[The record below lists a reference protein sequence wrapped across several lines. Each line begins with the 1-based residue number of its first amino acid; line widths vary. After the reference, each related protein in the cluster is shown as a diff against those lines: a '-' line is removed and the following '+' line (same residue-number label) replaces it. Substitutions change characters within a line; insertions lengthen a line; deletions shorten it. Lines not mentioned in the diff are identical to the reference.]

1 MSDDTRSRQSE
12 TPTRVPDEELPY
24 SEGGPQP
31 TLDEEDR
38 AASLWSD
45 AWRQLRRNPVFLVS
59 GFFILVFVL
68 MAIFPQLFTNE
79 PYPTGVECPLTRSLD
94 RPSSEDI
101 FGFDIQ
107 GCNYYAKTIYG
118 ARASILVGISV
129 TSAAVL
135 IAVLLGSL
143 AGYYG
148 KAIDAIIARVTD
160 IWFAIPTVLGAIV
173 MITALRNADENSAT
187 AVRFIKGLT
196 ESFDSFANVSGIG
209 IVWLTLVVL
218 GWPTMLRLL
227 RSTVIAVR
235 DAEYVE
241 AARALGAKDSRIII
255 RHILPNA
262 MAPVIIYATITVGV
276 IISAEA
282 TLSFLGVG
290 LELPAISWGLMI
302 SGSQLRILEYPH
314 LLFFPGLFLSV
325 AVFSFILMGDALRD
339 ALDPRLR

>member
-1 MSDDTRSRQSE
+1 MSEKDRTQSGA
-12 TPTRVPDEELPY
+12 PTRMPDEELPHT
-24 SEGGPQP
+24 EGGPQP
-31 TLDEEDR
+31 TLDEQDR

-45 AWRQLRRNPVFLVS
+45 AWRQLRTNPTFLIS
-59 GFFILVFVL
+59 GFFILVFVV
-68 MAIFPQLFTNE
+68 MALAPHLFTNE
-79 PYPTGVECPLTRSLD
+79 PYPQGVACPLGQSLD
-94 RPSSEDI
+94 RPSSEHI

-118 ARASILVGISV
+118 ARASILVGVSV
-129 TSAAVL
+129 TTSAVL
-135 IAVLLGSL
+135 IAIVLGSL

-148 KAIDAIIARVTD
+148 KWVDAIIARVTD
-160 IWFAIPTVLGAIV
+160 VWFAIPTVLGAIV
-173 MITALRNADENSAT
+173 MITALRNADENSGP
-187 AVRFIKGLT
+187 VIRLVKQGT
-196 ESFDSFANVSGIG
+196 EAFDGFANVPGIG

-227 RSTVIAVR
+227 RSSVIAVR
-235 DAEYVE
+235 ESEYVE

-302 SGSQLRILEYPH
+302 SGAQNRILTTPH

>member
-1 MSDDTRSRQSE
+1 MSEQEMRRRE
-12 TPTRVPDEELPY
+12 TPTRVADEELPH
-24 SEGGPQP
+24 SHSGSAGDGPEG
-31 TLDEEDR
+31 EDR
-38 AASLWSD
+38 SASLWSD
-45 AWRQLRRNPVFLVS
+45 AWRQLRTSPVFLVS
-59 GFFILVFVL
+59 GFFIVVFVA
-68 MAIFPQLFTNE
+68 MAVAPQLFTSE
-79 PYPTGVECPLTRSLD
+79 PYPQGVACPLSQSLQ
-94 RPSSEDI
+94 RPSAEHI

-118 ARASILVGISV
+118 ARASILVGMSV
-129 TSAAVL
+129 TLSAVL
-135 IAVLLGSL
+135 VAVVLGSL

-148 KAIDAIIARVTD
+148 KWVDAIIARVTD
-160 IWFAIPTVLGAIV
+160 VWFAIPTVLGAIV
-173 MITALRNADENSAT
+173 MITALRNADEGSNI
-187 AVRFIKGLT
+187 VIRGIKT
-196 ESFDSFANVSGIG
+196 ITDAFDSFANVPGIG
-209 IVWLTLVVL
+209 VVWLTLVVL

-227 RSTVIAVR
+227 RSSVISVR
-235 DAEYVE
+235 ESEYVE

-262 MAPVIIYATITVGV
+262 MAPVIVYATITVGV

-290 LELPAISWGLMI
+290 LRLPAISWGLMI
-302 SGSQLRILEYPH
+302 SNAQNRILQTPH